1 MEKLRKGDK
10 APYFSLEDQNGKIV
24 TLDDFKGKKILLY
37 FYPKALTSGCTTQAK
52 EVSSARKLLADMGAE
67 AIGISPDAPEMLK
80 KFDNKNELNFTLL
93 SDSDHSASEL
103 YGVWAEKNMYG
114 KLFKGIVRSAFL
126 IDENSLIIQAWYKIS
141 PKDTVPKA
149 LQELRR

>member
-1 MEKLRKGDK
+1 MEKLRKGDL
-10 APYFSLEDQNGKIV
+10 APNFALKDQNGNVV

-52 EVSSARKLLADMGAE
+52 EISSARKLLADMGAE
-67 AIGISPDAPEMLK
+67 AIGISPDAPEILK

-93 SDSDHSASEL
+93 SDSGHSASEL

-114 KLFKGIVRSAFL
+114 KIFNGIVRSAFL
-126 IDENSLIIQAWYKIS
+126 IDENSRIMQTWYKIS